1 MLLLSIHPRYVD
13 AILAGDKRFELRR
26 RKPKMEKGP
35 GLIYSTSPRM
45 ELAATFQVAS
55 VTRAPLIL
63 LWQLVRDSACVSR
76 REFDAYFRG
85 LDAGVAIQVADVAPL
100 SSPVPLPTLRAHWP
114 GFQPPQ
120 GFCYVNDAEVSRVL
134 AAESGRKIRRAP

>member
-13 AILAGDKRFELRR
+13 AILAGDKQFELRR
-26 RKPKMEKGP
+26 RKPKIEEGP

-55 VTRAPLIL
+55 VTRAPLKK
-63 LWQLVRDSACVSR
+63 LWQLVRESASVTR
-76 REFDAYFRG
+76 WEFDSYFHG
-85 LDAGVAIQVADVAPL
+85 LDTGVAIHLDDVAVL
-100 SSPVPLPTLRAHWP
+100 NTPVPLQVIREHWP

-120 GFCYVNDAEVSRVL
+120 GFRYVTPDDAARILGSRAL
-134 AAESGRKIRRAP
+134 PIRKAA